1 MKDAQ
6 PRTIYLKDYQAPDYW
21 IDTTHLTFDLYEDHA
36 LVTSV
41 LQMRLN
47 DDIDRSGA
55 LPALVLHGEEL
66 DLVSLRRDGEE
77 LESDQYQLAKGILT
91 LPVEQPRFQLQV
103 VTRIRP
109 QENTSLEGLYK
120 SNGMFCTQCEAEGF
134 RKITYYLDRP
144 DVMSVFTTK
153 VIASQAR
160 YPVLLANG
168 NAIDQGELE
177 NDRHYVT
184 WEDPFKKPSYLFA
197 LVAGDLEC
205 VEDHFTTMSGR
216 DVTLRIFTESHNI
229 HKCDHAMISLKK
241 SMKWDEEVYGREY
254 DLDIFMIVAVD
265 HFNMGAMEN
274 KGLNIFNSS
283 CVLASPETAT
293 DATYQRIE
301 AIVAHE
307 YFHNWSGNRVTC
319 RDWFQLS
326 LKEGFTVFRD
336 AEFSADMNSR
346 GVKRIQD
353 ASLLRTAQF
362 AEDAGPMA
370 HPIRPESFIEISNF
384 YTLTVYEKGCEVV
397 RMIHTLLGADQ
408 FRKGTDLYF
417 ERHDGEA
424 ATCEDFVKAM
434 EEASGVDLTQFRN
447 WYSQAGTP
455 VITVTDRY
463 EADTGDYHLTI
474 AQSCPVTPG
483 QKHKKPFHIPVGLA
497 LLDEQG
503 ELLPLNAEGG
513 NSEGGNSEG
522 DKEQVLSIKQ
532 SEETFV
538 FKGFRSKPLPSL
550 LRNFSAPVRVRYD
563 YSKDDLVFLM
573 KHDTDSFNRWD
584 ACQRL
589 GVMAIEQ
596 LVEQLDEQ
604 AEQSVDSQLVDAFG
618 AVIADSELDFAVK
631 AEMLCLPSEASL
643 AEQAEVIKPL
653 AIVAARKKVKQAIAE
668 THSEALLALY
678 NELHNELNHERD
690 YRPEASDIARRT
702 LKNVCL
708 GYLAAVDDAGYLQ
721 RSAEQYND
729 ASSMTDRRAALG
741 CVVDARHRDE
751 HLVERVLTDFYDRYK
766 DDANVMDD
774 WFAVQSSSAK
784 LGTVEKV
791 KALMQHDSFDST
803 SPNKLRALIGGFTRN
818 MTHFHTAGG
827 AGYEFLADR
836 VIELDKQNPQVASRV
851 MMPLTRWKK
860 FEPVASGLM
869 KKALQRIKA
878 VHDLSTDVYEVVNKS
893 L

>member
-6 PRTIYLKDYQAPDYW
+6 PRTIFLKDYQAPDYW
-21 IDTTHLTFDLYEDHA
+21 IDTTDLTFDLHEDHA

-47 DDIDRSGA
+47 DANRVAGES
-55 LPALVLHGEEL
+55 LPALILHGEEL
-66 DLVSLRRDGEE
+66 DLVSVHRDEEE
-77 LESDQYQLAKGILT
+77 LESDQYQLAKGSLT
-91 LPVEQPRFQLQV
+91 LPVEQNAFKLQI

-168 NAIDQGELE
+168 NAIERGELD
-177 NDRHYVT
+177 NDRHFVT

-197 LVAGDLEC
+197 LVAGDLEF
-205 VEDHFTTMSGR
+205 VEDSFTTMSGR
-216 DVTLRIFTESHNI
+216 EVALQIFTESHNI
-229 HKCDHAMISLKK
+229 HKCDHAMVSLKK
-241 SMKWDEEVYGREY
+241 SMKWDEDVYGREY

-283 CVLASPETAT
+283 CVLASPDTAT
-293 DATYQRIE
+293 DASYQRIE

-397 RMIHTLLGADQ
+397 RMIHTILGAEQ

-455 VITVTDRY
+455 VITVTDEY
-463 EADTGDYHLTI
+463 DADAEEYHLTF
-474 AQSCPVTPG
+474 AQSCPATPG
-483 QKHKKPFHIPVGLA
+483 QETKKPFHIPVGLA
-497 LLDEQG
+497 LLDDAG
-503 ELLPLNAEGG
+503 ECLPLNAQ
-513 NSEGGNSEG
+513 G
-522 DKEQVLSIKQ
+522 DKETVLPLKQ
-532 SEETFV
+532 ARETFI
-538 FKGFRSKPLPSL
+538 FKDCKSRPLPSL

-589 GVMAIEQ
+589 GVEAIEQ
-596 LVEQLDEQ
+596 LIANPDQPVDTRLVE
-604 AEQSVDSQLVDAFG
+604 AFG
-618 AVIADSELDFAVK
+618 AVIADPLLDQAVK
-631 AEMLCLPSEASL
+631 AEMLCLPTEASL
-643 AEQAEVIKPL
+643 AEQADVIQPL

-668 THSEALLALY
+668 AHRDALLDLYQALS
-678 NELHNELNHERD
+678 HKRD
-690 YRPEASDIARRT
+690 YRPEAADIAERT

-708 GYLAAVDDAGYLQ
+708 GYLAALDDQSLLN
-721 RSAEQYND
+721 RVAEQFSQ
-729 ASSMTDRRAALG
+729 ASNMTDRRAALG
-741 CVVDARHRDE
+741 CIVDATRRDE
-751 HLVERVLTDFYDRYK
+751 ELVQRVLKDFHKQYQ

-774 WFAVQSSSAK
+774 WFTVQSSSAE
-784 LGTVEKV
+784 LGTVEHV
-791 KALMQHDSFDST
+791 KTLEQHKNFDRT
-803 SPNKLRALIGGFTRN
+803 SPNKLRALVGGFARN
-818 MTHFHTAGG
+818 MIRFHAEGG
-827 AGYEFLADR
+827 AGYEYLADW
-836 VIELDKQNPQVASRV
+836 VIELDKQNPQIASRI
-851 MMPLTRWKK
+851 MTPLTRWKK
-860 FEPVASGLM
+860 YEPEASGLM
-869 KKALQRIKA
+869 KKALERIKA
-878 VHDLSTDVYEVVNKS
+878 EQDLSTDVYEVVSKS

>member
-36 LVTSV
+36 LVTAV

-47 DDIDRSGA
+47 DDIGCGGA

-66 DLVSLRRDGEE
+66 DLVSLHRDGEE
-77 LESDQYQLAKGILT
+77 LESDQFQLAKGTLT
-91 LPVEQPRFQLQV
+91 LPVEQPRFQLQI

-229 HKCDHAMISLKK
+229 HKCDHAMVSLKK

-434 EEASGVDLTQFRN
+434 EDASGVDLTQFRN

-474 AQSCPVTPG
+474 AQSCPATPG
-483 QKHKKPFHIPVGLA
+483 QEHKQPFHIPVGLA

-503 ELLPLNAEGG
+503 ELLPLNAEGIHA
-513 NSEGGNSEG
+513 EG
-522 DKEQVLSIKQ
+522 DKEKVLSIKQ
-532 SEETFV
+532 TEETFV
-538 FKGFRSKPLPSL
+538 FKGCKSKPLPSL

-596 LVEQLDEQ
+596 LVEQSEQ
-604 AEQSVDSQLVDAFG
+604 AVDPQLVDAFG
-618 AVIADSELDFAVK
+618 AVIADPELDFAVK

-668 THSEALLALY
+668 AHSEALLALY
-678 NELHNELNHERD
+678 NELSYERD
-690 YRPEASDIARRT
+690 YRPEATDIAERT

-708 GYLAAVDDAGYLQ
+708 GYLAAEDDAECLQ
-721 RSAEQYND
+721 RLAEQYND
-729 ASSMTDRRAALG
+729 ASNMTDRRAALG

-751 HLVERVLTDFYDRYK
+751 RLVERVLTDFYDRYK

-774 WFAVQSSSAK
+774 WFAVQSSSAE

-791 KALMQHDSFDST
+791 KALMQHDSFDPT

-860 FEPVASGLM
+860 FEPAASGLM

>member
-21 IDTTHLTFDLYEDHA
+21 IDTTHLTFDLHEDYA

-47 DDIDRSGA
+47 GEKEFESGT
-55 LPALVLHGEEL
+55 LPALTLHGEEL
-66 DLVSLRRDGEE
+66 DLVSLHRDGEE
-77 LESDQYQLAKGILT
+77 LEGDQYQLAKGT
-91 LPVEQPRFQLQV
+91 LIVSVKQPTFELQV

-168 NAIDQGELE
+168 NAIDKGELE

-205 VEDHFTTMSGR
+205 IEDRFTTMSGR
-216 DVTLRIFTESHNI
+216 DVTLKIFTESHNI
-229 HKCDHAMISLKK
+229 HKCDHAMVSLKK
-241 SMKWDEEVYGREY
+241 SMRWDEEVYGREY

-397 RMIHTLLGADQ
+397 RMIHTILGAGQ

-417 ERHDGEA
+417 DRHDGEA

-434 EEASGVDLTQFRN
+434 EDASGVDLTQFRH

-455 VITVTDRY
+455 VMTVTDKY
-463 EADTGDYHLTI
+463 DAESGDYHLTI
-474 AQSCPVTPG
+474 AQSCPATPG
-483 QKHKKPFHIPVGLA
+483 QEQKKPFHIPVGIA

-503 ELLPLNAEGG
+503 QLLPLNAA
-513 NSEGGNSEG
+513 G

-538 FKGFRSKPLPSL
+538 VKGCKSKPLPSL

-589 GVMAIEQ
+589 GVAAIEQ
-596 LVEQLDEQ
+596 LVEQPQQ
-604 AEQSVDSQLVDAFG
+604 AVDPQLVDAFG
-618 AVIADSELDFAVK
+618 AVIADAAMDKAVK

-643 AEQAEVIKPL
+643 AEQADVIQPL
-653 AIVAARKKVKQAIAE
+653 AIVAARKKVKQAIAVA
-668 THSEALLALY
+668 HKDALQALY
-678 NELHNELNHERD
+678 NELNHERV
-690 YRPEASDIARRT
+690 YKPEAADIAERT

-708 GYLAAVDDAGYLQ
+708 GYLSAVNEAECVQLAAKQYDDA
-721 RSAEQYND
+721 SN
-729 ASSMTDRRAALG
+729 MTDRRAALG
-741 CVVDARHRDE
+741 CVIDAHYRDE
-751 HLVERVLTDFYDRYK
+751 ALVERLLTDFYDRYK
-766 DDANVMDD
+766 GNSNVMDD
-774 WFAVQSSSAK
+774 WFAVQSSSAE

-803 SPNKLRALIGGFTRN
+803 SPNKLRSLIGGFTRN

-827 AGYEFLADR
+827 TGYEFLADR
-836 VIELDKQNPQVASRV
+836 VIELDKQNPQVASRI
-851 MMPLTRWKK
+851 MTPLTRWKK
-860 FEPVASGLM
+860 FEPVTSGLM
-869 KKALQRIKA
+869 KNALERIKA
-878 VHDLSTDVYEVVNKS
+878 VHNLSTDVYEVVNKS

>member
-1 MKDAQ
+1 MMKDAQ
-6 PRTIYLKDYQAPDYW
+6 PSTIYLKDYQAPDYW
-21 IDTTHLTFDLYEDHA
+21 IDTTHLTFDLHEDHT
-36 LVTSV
+36 LVTAV

-47 DDIDRSGA
+47 EAVNCGEA
-55 LPALVLHGEEL
+55 LPALTLHGEDL
-66 DLVSLRRDGEE
+66 DLVSLHRDGEE
-77 LESDQYQLAKGILT
+77 LENDRYQLVKGSLT
-91 LPVEQPRFQLQV
+91 LPVEQPRFQLQI

-168 NAIDQGELE
+168 NAIDRGELD

-197 LVAGDLEC
+197 LVAGDLEY
-205 VEDHFTTMSGR
+205 VEDHFTTMNGR
-216 DVTLRIFTESHNI
+216 EVTLRLFTESHNI

-241 SMKWDEEVYGREY
+241 SMKWDEDVYGREY

-293 DATYQRIE
+293 DATYQKIE

-353 ASLLRTAQF
+353 ASVLRTAQF

-397 RMIHTLLGADQ
+397 RMIHTLLGADK

-417 ERHDGEA
+417 DRHDGEA

-434 EEASGVDLTQFRN
+434 EDASGVDLTQFRN
-447 WYSQAGTP
+447 WYSQSGTP
-455 VITVTDRY
+455 VVTVTDRY
-463 EADTGDYHLTI
+463 EAETGDYHLTI
-474 AQSCPVTPG
+474 AQSCPATPG
-483 QKHKKPFHIPVGLA
+483 QEHKKPFHIPLGLA

-503 ELLPLNAEGG
+503 QLLPLNA
-513 NSEGGNSEG
+513 EG

-538 FKGFRSKPLPSL
+538 FKGCKSKPLPSL

-596 LVEQLDEQ
+596 LVERFDEQ
-604 AEQSVDSQLVDAFG
+604 AEQAVDSQLLDAFG
-618 AVIADSELDFAVK
+618 VLIADPKLEHAVK
-631 AEMLCLPSEASL
+631 AEMLCLPTEASL

-668 THSEALLALY
+668 THSAALLALY
-678 NELHNELNHERD
+678 NQLSHERD
-690 YRPEASDIARRT
+690 YCPEAADIAERT

-708 GYLAAVDDAGYLQ
+708 GYLAALDDAESLQ
-721 RSAEQYND
+721 RMAAQYNG
-729 ASSMTDRRAALG
+729 ASNMTDRRAALG
-741 CVVDARHRDE
+741 CIVDARHRDE
-751 HLVERVLTDFYDRYK
+751 HLVEQVLTDFYDRYK
-766 DDANVMDD
+766 DDANVMDG
-774 WFAVQSSSAK
+774 WFAVQSGSAE

-791 KALMQHDSFDST
+791 QALMQHDSFDPT
-803 SPNKLRALIGGFTRN
+803 SPNKLRSLIGGFTGN
-818 MTHFHTAGG
+818 MARFHTTGG